1 MKNQLMT
8 YVRAGYPALLVITP
22 EEQRAEAEIK
32 AAAIELNFAL
42 YAWSITEGLVNTA
55 TGTVRDTADVL
66 DALNLIEDLEA
77 RSIIVLRDFALELE
91 EADSII
97 VRKLRD
103 VLRAAKT
110 QSKTLLLLGCE
121 HKVPRELQHEIT
133 TLRFALPGQEQLGT
147 VLDAILLSAKLQPL
161 SSEKREPVLHAA
173 RGLTTIEAENAFALS
188 IIECGELSPAIVA
201 REKASALKEGG
212 LLEVVEGRPSLGSI
226 GGLEVLKGWLMQRKD
241 AFSERARAYGLP
253 SPKGL
258 LILGI
263 PGTGKSLTAKATASV
278 FGLPLLR
285 LDAGRIF
292 AGLVGQS
299 EANLRSA
306 IQTAEAISPCVL
318 WLDELEKA
326 FGGTRGAGGS
336 DGGTSSRVFGSFLSW
351 MQEKTAPVFV
361 VATANDVSQ
370 LPPEFLRKG
379 RFDEVFFVDLP
390 QQQER
395 SKIWDLVIRKYG
407 RNEGRFDQ
415 VMLARASETFTG
427 AEIEQAFIEAMH
439 SAFAEQR
446 EPNEL
451 DVGNALC
458 NMVPLA
464 SLMGEEIERLRRW
477 AQGRARHAS
486 HSHRAEGRRKLD
498 L

>member
-1 MKNQLMT
+1 MKTQLQT
-8 YVRAGYPALLVITP
+8 YVRAGYPALFIVTP

-32 AAAIELNFAL
+32 AAASELNYAL
-42 YAWSITEGLVNTA
+42 HVWSITEGLINTT
-55 TGTVRDTADVL
+55 TGAARDAG
-66 DALNLIEDLEA
+66 DALAALTLIESLEE
-77 RSIIVLRDFALELE
+77 RSLIVLRDFGLELE
-91 EADSII
+91 DADSII
-97 VRKLRD
+97 IRKLRD
-103 VLRAAKT
+103 VLRTAKT

-121 HKVPRELQHEIT
+121 HKLPAELHHEIT
-133 TLRFALPGQEQLGT
+133 VLRFALPGKEQLGT
-147 VLDAILLSAKLQPL
+147 VLDAIGVSGKLQPL
-161 SSEKREPVLHAA
+161 SAEKREPALNAA
-173 RGLTTIEAENAFALS
+173 TGLTTIEAENAFALS
-188 IIECGELSPAIVA
+188 VIECGEISPSVIS
-201 REKASALKEGG
+201 REKAHALKQGG
-212 LLEVVEGRPSLGSI
+212 LLEVIEGCPSLDVI
-226 GGLEVLKGWLMQRKD
+226 GGLDVLKGWLIQRKD
-241 AFSERARAYGLP
+241 AFSDRARAYGLP

-306 IQTAEAISPCVL
+306 LQTAEAISPCVL

-326 FGGTRGAGGS
+326 FAGTKGSGGT

-390 QQQER
+390 NQRER
-395 SKIWDLVIRKYG
+395 ADIWELVIRKFE
-407 RNEGRFDQ
+407 RNEARFDH
-415 VMLARASETFTG
+415 VMMARASETYTG

-439 SAFAEQR
+439 AAFAEHR

-451 DVGNALC
+451 DVANALC

-477 AQGRARHAS
+477 AQGRARHAT
-486 HSHRAEGRRKLD
+486 HSSRSEGRRKLD

>member
-1 MKNQLMT
+1 MKTQLQT
-8 YVRAGYPALLVITP
+8 YVRAGYPALFIVTP

-32 AAAIELNFAL
+32 AAATELNYQL
-42 YAWSITEGLVNTA
+42 HAWSITEGMINTA
-55 TGTVRDTADVL
+55 SGAMREAA
-66 DALNLIEDLEA
+66 DALQALDVIDSIEE
-77 RSIIVLRDFALELE
+77 RSLIVLRDFGLELE
-91 EADSII
+91 DADSVVI
-97 VRKLRD
+97 RKLRD
-103 VLRAAKT
+103 VLRTAKT
-110 QSKTLLLLGCE
+110 KNKTLLILGCE
-121 HKVPRELQHEIT
+121 HKLPPELHHEIT
-133 TLRFALPGQEQLGT
+133 VLRFALPGKEELGV
-147 VLDAILLSAKLQPL
+147 VLEAIVQSASLPAL
-161 SSEKREPVLHAA
+161 NAEKRELALNAA
-173 RGLTTIEAENAFALS
+173 MGLTTIEAENAFALS
-188 IIECGELSPAIVA
+188 VIEAREIQPCIVA
-201 REKASALKEGG
+201 RVKAQTLKQGG
-212 LLEVVEGRPSLGSI
+212 LLEVIEDCPALDSI
-226 GGLEVLKGWLMQRKD
+226 GGLEVLKAWLTQRKN
-241 AFSERARAYGLP
+241 AFSQSARDYGLP

-299 EANLRSA
+299 EANLRTA
-306 IQTAEAISPCVL
+306 LQTAEAIAPCVL

-326 FGGTRGAGGS
+326 FAGTRGSGGS

-395 SKIWDLVIRKYG
+395 SRIWDLVIRKYG
-407 RNEGRFDQ
+407 RNEGRFDH
-415 VMLARASETFTG
+415 VMLARACETYTG

-439 SAFAEQR
+439 SAFAEHR

-451 DVGNALC
+451 DVGDALC

-486 HSHRAEGRRKLD
+486 QSQRAVGRRKLD

>member
-1 MKNQLMT
+1 MKTQLQT
-8 YVRAGYPALLVITP
+8 YVRAGYPALFIVTP

-32 AAAIELNFAL
+32 AAATELNYTL
-42 YAWSITEGLVNTA
+42 YAWSITEGMINTA
-55 TGTVRDTADVL
+55 TGATREAA
-66 DALNLIEDLEA
+66 DALQALQVIEAIEE
-77 RSIIVLRDFALELE
+77 RSMIVLRDFGMEFEDAG
-91 EADSII
+91 SVII
-97 VRKLRD
+97 RQLRD
-103 VLRAAKT
+103 VLRSAKT
-110 QSKTLLLLGCE
+110 QNKTLLFLGCE
-121 HKVPRELQHEIT
+121 HKLPPELHHEIT
-133 TLRFALPGQEQLGT
+133 VLRFALPGKEELGA
-147 VLDAILLSAKLQPL
+147 VLDSIVLSTQFQPL
-161 SSEKREPVLHAA
+161 SVEKRELVLNAA
-173 RGLTTIEAENAFALS
+173 MGLTTIEAENAFALS
-188 IIECGELSPAIVA
+188 LIEAGEIVPTIVA
-201 REKASALKEGG
+201 RVKAHALKEGG
-212 LLEVVEGRPSLGSI
+212 LLEVIEGSPSLEAI
-226 GGLEVLKGWLMQRKD
+226 GGLEELKGWLIQRKD
-241 AFSERARAYGLP
+241 AFSQSARNYGLP

-299 EANLRSA
+299 EANLRTA
-306 IQTAEAISPCVL
+306 LQTAEAISPCVL

-326 FGGTRGAGGS
+326 FAGTRGSGGS

-351 MQEKTAPVFV
+351 MQEKNAPVFV

-390 QQQER
+390 QQRER

-415 VMLARASETFTG
+415 VMLARACETFTG

-439 SAFAEQR
+439 TAFAEQR
-446 EPNEL
+446 EVNEL

-464 SLMGEEIERLRRW
+464 TLMGEEMERLRRW

-486 HSHRAEGRRKLD
+486 HSPRAEGRRKLD
-498 L
+498 I